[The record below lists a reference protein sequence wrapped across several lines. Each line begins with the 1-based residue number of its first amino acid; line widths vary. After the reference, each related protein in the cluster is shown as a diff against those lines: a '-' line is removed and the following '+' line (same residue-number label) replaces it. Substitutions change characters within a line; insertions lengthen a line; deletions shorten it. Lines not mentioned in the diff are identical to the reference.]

1 MDAVQHRVFLLW
13 KQSRVHSCK
22 KLIWDA
28 RLGRECRMAKVA
40 SVAELLVQD
49 IRLMTIARA
58 KLDP

>member
-28 RLGRECRMAKVA
+28 RLSRECRMAKVA
-40 SVAELLVQD
+40 ESLMQD
-49 IRLMTIARA
+49 IRLMTIAQA